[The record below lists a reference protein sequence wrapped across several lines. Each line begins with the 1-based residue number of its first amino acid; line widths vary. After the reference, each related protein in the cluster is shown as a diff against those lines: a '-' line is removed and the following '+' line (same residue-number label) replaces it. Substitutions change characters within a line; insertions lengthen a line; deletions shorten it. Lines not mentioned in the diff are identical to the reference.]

1 MQPTPTPEEMRAEL
15 AQLDTLQQKVAGAL
29 MPVLFQNADKLRDR
43 EWVTEQLSH
52 VTLLALELDRE
63 PEAGAVGAGAVGAG
77 PEDLARVQT
86 YVRDN
91 CDVVLNS
98 CFRLFLR
105 VGEDMAGRAEKG
117 FSLQEATVQ
126 ALGYMR
132 I

>member
-1 MQPTPTPEEMRAEL
+1 MQPTPTPDEMRAEL

-63 PEAGAVGAGAVGAG
+63 PEAGGVGAG
-77 PEDLARVQT
+77 PEDLARVQA

-91 CDVVLNS
+91 REVVLNS

-132 I
+132 M